1 MWTGLRIHYPF
12 IAGRRREKRGE
23 GGGRVEK
30 NGGGGSKNWK
40 KGKRGK
46 FCARRS
52 KKKGGGRDKGWEIQV
67 YNAYHF
73 KRNEK
78 YSDPLNSPK
87 LFLWFCFSWLYL
99 THLELKKMFTYFF
112 IFLNKRVHILY
123 KVPISVWKCTIM
135 YLYSK
140 KYSGGGPPD
149 SPFFSLV
156 LIV

>member
-1 MWTGLRIHYPF
+1 MVYVNRFTDPLPHYCGPEE
-12 IAGRRREKRGE
+12 GEE
-23 GGGRVEK
+23 GGEGRVEK
-30 NGGGGSKNWK
+30 NGGGGQNWK

-46 FCARRS
+46 FCARRF
-52 KKKGGGRDKGWEIQV
+52 KKRGGGDKGWEIQV

-123 KVPISVWKCTIM
+123 KFGNARLCTSI
-135 YLYSK
+135 LK
-140 KYSGGGPPD
+140 NIQEEDPQIP
-149 SPFFSLV
+149 PFFHLYLLSKGV
-156 LIV
+156 L

>member
-1 MWTGLRIHYPF
+1 MVYVNRFTDPLPHYCGPEE
-12 IAGRRREKRGE
+12 GEEGE

-30 NGGGGSKNWK
+30 RGGGQNWK

-52 KKKGGGRDKGWEIQV
+52 KKRGGGRDKGWEIQV

-87 LFLWFCFSWLYL
+87 LFLWFCFS
-99 THLELKKMFTYFF
+99 
-112 IFLNKRVHILY
+112 
-123 KVPISVWKCTIM
+123 
-135 YLYSK
+135 
-140 KYSGGGPPD
+140 
-149 SPFFSLV
+149 
-156 LIV
+156 